1 MWTATLRGS
10 SPYGNP
16 VYRVVYDNLRIMYV
30 TIPWKRSTNETV
42 TEVIDRAVAEIH
54 RPPRPIR

>member
-10 SPYGNP
+10 SAYGNP

-30 TIPWKRSTNETV
+30 TIPWKRSDHQTV
-42 TEVIDRAVAEIH
+42 TEVIDRAVTEVH
-54 RPPRPIR
+54 RPPRPI